1 MLGRGPLGSVCLK
14 TREETNEMNKT
25 YSAKVGE
32 IDRRWYVVDAADI
45 PLGRLCTRI
54 AKVLIGKHKPTY
66 TAHVDTGDFV
76 IVVNAEKTKLT
87 GRKEETKIYY
97 RHSGKP
103 GNLKAETAGELRA
116 RRPERMIELAV
127 RRMLPKNKLGRQQL
141 KKLKV
146 YAGPEHPHGPQS
158 PISMD
163 EALSHV

>member
-1 MLGRGPLGSVCLK
+1 
-14 TREETNEMNKT
+14 MNKT

-45 PLGRLCTRI
+45 PLGRLSTRI

-158 PISMD
+158 PLSMD